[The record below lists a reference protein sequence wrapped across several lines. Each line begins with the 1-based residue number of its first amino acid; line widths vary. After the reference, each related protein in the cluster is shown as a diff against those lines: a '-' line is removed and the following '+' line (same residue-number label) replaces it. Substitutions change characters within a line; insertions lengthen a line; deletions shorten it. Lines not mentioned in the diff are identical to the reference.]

1 MGGEFGENGH
11 VYTYGWVPSLF
22 IWGYQNIANQVYLN
36 KKKILW
42 VLKIKLNLN
51 LKKGKKKEFD
61 AGILEV
67 HTYVCHDGEE
77 PLEHLTYWLYSN
89 EIC

>member
-22 IWGYQNIANQVYLN
+22 TWGYHNIANQVYLN
-36 KKKILW
+36 KKNILDIKN
-42 VLKIKLNLN
+42 KIKFKF
-51 LKKGKKKEFD
+51 KKREKKEFD
-61 AGILEV
+61 AGILKV

>member
-36 KKKILW
+36 KKKNTLGIKN
-42 VLKIKLNLN
+42 KIKF
-51 LKKGKKKEFD
+51 KF
-61 AGILEV
+61 
-67 HTYVCHDGEE
+67 
-77 PLEHLTYWLYSN
+77 
-89 EIC
+89 